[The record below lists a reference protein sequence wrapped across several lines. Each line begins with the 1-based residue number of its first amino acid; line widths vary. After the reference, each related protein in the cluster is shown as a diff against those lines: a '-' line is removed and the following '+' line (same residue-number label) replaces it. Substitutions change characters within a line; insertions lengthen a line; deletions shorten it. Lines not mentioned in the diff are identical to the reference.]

1 MIPDFSS
8 LPDRLLRGEEKL
20 ALDGIMKLYGDRTE
34 KVLIDVK
41 GLFGI
46 DSMTYLGLHWWRL

>member
-8 LPDRLLRGEEKL
+8 LPDRLLSGKEKL
-20 ALDGIMKLYGDRTE
+20 ALDGIMKLYGNRTE

-46 DSMTYLGLHWWRL
+46 DSMTDLDLHWWRL